1 MGWKARLLKVQVNL
15 YGIQLAQLYQPDLN
29 MQRTPRILW
38 ADDEIDLLKPHV
50 LFLESKGFHVTGVNS
65 GVEAL
70 DLFATEVFDLVFLDE
85 QMPGLNGLETLQRM
99 KEQRPHLP
107 VIMITKSEEEQ
118 IMEEAIGSKIS
129 DYLIKP
135 VNPNQILLSIKKNLD
150 ERRLVSEKA
159 MTDYQ
164 REFREISMQLMG
176 RLNAADWASIY
187 QRLVYWKLE
196 LESSQDEGMKDILE
210 MQFKDAN
217 RQFAKFYEQ
226 EYPEWM
232 AGPDDDSPTL
242 SHRLLPERLPP
253 VLEKTKD
260 GRPVF
265 LVVID
270 NLRLD
275 QWRMIEPLLLD
286 KYRVTRNDSYFS
298 ILPTAT
304 QYARNAL
311 FAGLSPAEIARVYP
325 QHWVGE
331 EEEGSKNRHEKELFQ
346 AMLKRIGFEGKSD
359 YHKITNLAAGR
370 KLVEQFHQLKG
381 NDLTALVYN
390 FVDMLSHARTEMEVL
405 KELADDEAAYRS
417 LTHSW
422 FEHSALKEM
431 LDKMAEW
438 NARVIITTDH
448 GTIRVSNP
456 VQVKGERTTNSNLR
470 YKVGR
475 NLGYNAKDVFEVR
488 DPEKIGLPRPHV
500 SSSYIFSREDDFLVY
515 PNKFH
520 HFAQYFSDTFQHG
533 GISLEEV
540 IIPWIELETN

>member
-1 MGWKARLLKVQVNL
+1 
-15 YGIQLAQLYQPDLN
+15 

-50 LFLESKGFHVTGVNS
+50 IFLESKGFHVTPVNS

-70 DLFATEVFDLVFLDE
+70 EVLVNEVFDLVFLDE
-85 QMPGLNGLETLQRM
+85 QMPGLNGLETLQRI

-118 IMEEAIGSKIS
+118 IMEEAIGSKIA

-176 RLNAADWASIY
+176 RLDAADWATIY
-187 QRLVYWKLE
+187 QRLVHWKLE

-226 EYPEWM
+226 GYAEWM
-232 AGPDDDSPTL
+232 AGPDDDAPTL
-242 SHRLLPERLPP
+242 SHRLLPERLPQI
-253 VLEKTKD
+253 LED
-260 GRPVF
+260 SSDDRPVF

-286 KYRVTRNDSYFS
+286 KFRVKRNDTYFS

-311 FAGLSPAEIARVYP
+311 FAGLTPAEIARVFP
-325 QHWVGE
+325 ENWVGE
-331 EEEGSKNRHEKELFQ
+331 EEEGSKNRHEKALFQ

-370 KLVEQFHQLKG
+370 KLADQFHQLKD

-390 FVDMLSHARTEMEVL
+390 FVDMLSHARTEMDVL
-405 KELADDEAAYRS
+405 KELAEDEAAYRS

-431 LDKMAEW
+431 LDRMTEW

-448 GTIRVSNP
+448 GTVRVNNP
-456 VQVKGERTTNSNLR
+456 VKVKGERSTNSNLR

-475 NLGYNAKDVFEVR
+475 NLGYETGDIFEVR
-488 DPEKIGLPRPHV
+488 DPEKLGLPRPNV
-500 SSSYIFSREDDFLVY
+500 SSAYIFAREDDFLVY
-515 PNKFH
+515 PNKYH
-520 HFAQYFSDTFQHG
+520 HFAQYFRDTFQHG

-540 IIPWIELETN
+540 IIPWVELETI

>member
-1 MGWKARLLKVQVNL
+1 MQKRVCYKVQVNL
-15 YGIQLAQLYQPDLN
+15 YGIQLAQLYQLDLI

-38 ADDEIDLLKPHV
+38 ADDEIDMLKPHV
-50 LFLESKGFHVTGVNS
+50 IFLEGKGFHVTAVNS

-70 DLFATEVFDLVFLDE
+70 ELLAVEVFDLVFLDE
-85 QMPGLNGLETLQRM
+85 QMPGLNGLETLQRI
-99 KEQRPHLP
+99 KEHRPHLP

-118 IMEEAIGSKIS
+118 IMEEAIGSKIA

-159 MTDYQ
+159 MSDYQ

-176 RLNAADWASIY
+176 RLNAADWTSIY
-187 QRLVYWKLE
+187 RRLVHWKLE

-217 RQFAKFYEQ
+217 RQFAKFYEK
-226 EYPEWM
+226 EYGEWM

-242 SHRLLPERLPP
+242 SHRLLPERLPH
-253 VLEKTKD
+253 VLEKAASD
-260 GRPVF
+260 QPVF

-286 KYRVTRNDSYFS
+286 KFRVTRNDSYFS

-304 QYARNAL
+304 QYARNSL
-311 FAGLSPAEIARVYP
+311 FAGLTPAEIARVFP
-325 QHWVGE
+325 QYWVSE
-331 EEEGSKNRHEKELFQ
+331 EEEGSKNRYEKELFQ

-370 KLVEQFHQLKG
+370 KLVDQFHQLKG
-381 NDLTALVYN
+381 NDVTALVYN

-405 KELADDEAAYRS
+405 KELAEDEAAYRS
-417 LTHSW
+417 LTQSW

-431 LDKMAEW
+431 LDRMADL

-448 GTIRVSNP
+448 GTVRVSDP
-456 VQVKGERTTNSNLR
+456 VQVKGERSTNSNLR

-475 NLGYNAKDVFEVR
+475 NLGYNSNDIFEVR
-488 DPEKIGLPRPHV
+488 DPEKLGLPRPNV
-500 SSSYIFSREDDFLVY
+500 SSAYIFAREDDFLVY
-515 PNKFH
+515 PNKYH
-520 HFAQYFSDTFQHG
+520 HFAQYFRDSFQHG

-540 IIPWIELETN
+540 IIPWVELETL

>member
-1 MGWKARLLKVQVNL
+1 VRLLKVQVNL
-15 YGIQLAQLYQPDLN
+15 YGIQQAQLYLSDLT

-50 LFLESKGFHVTGVNS
+50 LFLESKGFHMTPVNS

-70 DLFATEVFDLVFLDE
+70 DLLATDVFDLVFLDE
-85 QMPGLNGLETLQRM
+85 QMPGLNGLETLQRI

-150 ERRLVSEKA
+150 ERRLVTEKA

-176 RLNAADWASIY
+176 RLNAGDWTSIY
-187 QRLVYWKLE
+187 QRLVHWKLE

-217 RQFAKFYEQ
+217 RQFAKFYQ
-226 EYPEWM
+226 KEYAEWM

-242 SHRLLPERLPP
+242 SHRLLPERLPQ
-253 VLEKTKD
+253 VLEKAKD
-260 GRPVF
+260 GQPVF

-270 NLRLD
+270 NLRMD

-286 KYRVTRNDSYFS
+286 KYRVAKNDSYFS
-298 ILPTAT
+298 MLPTAT

-311 FAGLSPAEIARVYP
+311 FAGLTPAEIARVFP
-325 QHWVGE
+325 QYWVSE
-331 EEEGSKNRHEKELFQ
+331 DEEGSKNRHEKALFQ

-381 NDLTALVYN
+381 NDVTAVVYN

-405 KELADDEAAYRS
+405 KELAEDEAAYRS

-422 FEHSALKEM
+422 FEHSALKEL

-438 NARVIITTDH
+438 NARVVITTDH
-448 GTIRVSNP
+448 GTVRVGNP
-456 VQVKGERTTNSNLR
+456 VQVKGERSTNSNLR

-475 NLGYNAKDVFEVR
+475 NLGYDAGDVFEVR
-488 DPEKIGLPRPHV
+488 EPEKLGLPRPHV
-500 SSSYIFSREDDFLVY
+500 SSAYIFAREDDFLVY
-515 PNKFH
+515 PNKYH
-520 HFAQYFSDTFQHG
+520 HFAQYFRDTFQHG

-540 IIPWIELETN
+540 VIPWVELETN